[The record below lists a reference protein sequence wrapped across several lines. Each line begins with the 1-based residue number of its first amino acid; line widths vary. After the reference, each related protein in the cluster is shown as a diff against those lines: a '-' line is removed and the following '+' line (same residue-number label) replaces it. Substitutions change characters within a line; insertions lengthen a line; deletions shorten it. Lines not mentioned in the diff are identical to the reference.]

1 MAYVQAIPPSRSL
14 YFCHV
19 ISECALIL
27 EGSYRKQWRRDHP
40 FGFVAKP
47 QRTPQATLDLK
58 RWECAIPGK
67 KDTLWEGCVLKLE
80 LIFPD
85 GEWYCTFL
93 AIDDPHADC

>member
-1 MAYVQAIPPSRSL
+1 MPSSSRSRFWSAIPE
-14 YFCHV
+14 Y
-19 ISECALIL
+19 ALIFD
-27 EGSYRKQWRRDHP
+27 GSYRKQWRRDHP

-85 GEWYCTFL
+85 GESCCTFL
-93 AIDDPHADC
+93 VIADLHPDS

>member
-1 MAYVQAIPPSRSL
+1 MPSSSRSRFWSAIPE
-14 YFCHV
+14 Y
-19 ISECALIL
+19 ALIVD
-27 EGSYRKQWRRDHP
+27 GSYRKQWRRDHP

-85 GEWYCTFL
+85 GESCCTFL
-93 AIDDPHADC
+93 AIADLHPDS

>member
-1 MAYVQAIPPSRSL
+1 MTLCLNRLQEERYVIPSSKRPSL
-14 YFCHV
+14 CYV
-19 ISECALIL
+19 IPEYALIFD
-27 EGSYRKQWRRDHP
+27 EPCRKQWRRDHP

-85 GEWYCTFL
+85 GE
-93 AIDDPHADC
+93 